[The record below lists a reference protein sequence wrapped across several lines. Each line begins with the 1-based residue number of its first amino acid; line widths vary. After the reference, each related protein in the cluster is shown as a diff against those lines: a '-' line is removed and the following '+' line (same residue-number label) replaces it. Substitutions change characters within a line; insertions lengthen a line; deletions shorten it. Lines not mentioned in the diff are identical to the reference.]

1 MEGKKFRTPT
11 KKLYNL
17 NKRYDVGLKL
27 VVLGGREVEKKKGA
41 VFGGGTYRIN
51 TVTWIIE

>member
-11 KKLYNL
+11 KRLYNL

-27 VVLGGREVEKKKGA
+27 VVLGGREVGKKGA
-41 VFGGGTYRIN
+41 VFGGGTYRI
-51 TVTWIIE
+51 TWLLGL